1 MTPAEKKWLQAIA
14 LECDMLRLDL
24 GARGTTGTVSFKILR
39 ALMENKVEV
48 TETTWEVKNLIASV
62 ATSDPTVLRGRITL
76 VNAAIERL
84 AKTGEYIKQEMTN
97 ANT

>member
-1 MTPAEKKWLQAIA
+1 
-14 LECDMLRLDL
+14 MLRLEL
-24 GARGTTGTVSFKILR
+24 GARGTTGTVSFAILR
-39 ALMENKVEV
+39 TLMETPIKV
-48 TETTWEVKNLIASV
+48 TESTWEVRNLIASV
-62 ATSDPTVLRGRITL
+62 ATSDPSVLRGRITL